1 MEKIL
6 TVVVPSYNA
15 EAYLR
20 EDIPTFL
27 DERILKDLEILI
39 VNDGSK
45 DGTSETGHKFQQSY
59 PETVRVIDKENG
71 GHGSTINAGI
81 REATG
86 KYFKVVDADD
96 WVDTESLVHLVQYLK
111 DHDSDLVLSP
121 FYYVNDGTRE
131 KEEGL
136 PLKDEEWKQIRAGEN
151 IPAERLLSRM
161 QDTLQMHCV
170 TFRTEI
176 LKAHGI
182 TLDENRFYV
191 DQEYILYPVP
201 FLQTVSF
208 FPEFVYQY
216 RIATEGQSMNW
227 KNMIKNRNM
236 HGEVLLSL
244 IHYYEGQKAQLSEA
258 QKEFFIY
265 RCAKMLNTQASIY
278 LMMKHCGEAKKE
290 MKKFEEGIRRDYLE
304 IYQYPYSRKI
314 VLLRKMGYVGFRWI
328 SAYAKKV
335 NR

>member
-15 EAYLR
+15 EAYLK

-27 DERILKDLEILI
+27 DERILADLEILI

-45 DGTSETGHKFQQSY
+45 DGTSQTGKEFQQKY
-59 PETVRVIDKENG
+59 PETIRVIDKENG
-71 GHGSTINAGI
+71 GHGSTINVGI
-81 REATG
+81 REASG
-86 KYFKVVDADD
+86 KYFRVVDADD
-96 WVDTESLVHLVQYLK
+96 WVDTESLVHLIQYLK
-111 DHDSDLVLSP
+111 AYDSDLVLSP
-121 FYYVNDGTRE
+121 FYYVNDGTRA

-136 PLKDEEWKQIRAGEN
+136 PLEEEAWRQIRTGEN
-151 IPAERLLSRM
+151 LPAESLLSGM

-176 LKAHGI
+176 LKSQGI

-201 FLQTVSF
+201 FLRTVSF

-227 KNMIKNRNM
+227 KNMIRNRNM
-236 HGEVLLSL
+236 HGEVLQSL
-244 IHYYEGQKAQLSEA
+244 IGYYKERKEELSET
-258 QKEFFIY
+258 QKKFFVY

-278 LMMKHCGEAKKE
+278 LMMEHCGQAKKE
-290 MKKFEEGIRRDYLE
+290 MKRFEEGIRRDCPE
-304 IYQYPYSRKI
+304 IYEYPYSRKM
-314 VLLRKMGYVGFRWI
+314 VLLRKMEYLGFRWV